1 MEGDLRDDAL
11 GLPYASLLSACLNAM
26 LRKKSYLIRTVDVSE
41 TAAVVEKLMRKGGYT
56 PGVPSGDAPPAP
68 LTKRK
73 KDADPKLVFARML
86 MIIPSVSEN
95 VAKKLVQHFG
105 TLPALQNALAEKRFP
120 KVKLDERQTLGKGR
134 VKKLAQYLL

>member
-1 MEGDLRDDAL
+1 MLALRDDAL
-11 GLPYASLLSACLNAM
+11 GLPYASLLSACLNAG
-26 LRKKSYLIRTVDVSE
+26 LRKNAHLIRCVDVEE
-41 TAAVVEKLMRKGGYT
+41 TAAVVAQLMRKGGCA
-56 PGVPSGDAPPAP
+56 PGVPTGAAPPAP

-95 VAKKLVQHFG
+95 VAKKLVEHFG
-105 TLPALQNALAEKRFP
+105 TLPALQKALVEKRFP